1 MTNIKAYAR
10 RPQGDRTVNVRRP
23 CGQTDAT
30 DWRSASVRPTYGRRR
45 GVYDMA
51 TVWQISTANV
61 EMKKVITP
69 RYNSTATL
77 AACKT

>member
-10 RPQGDRTVNVRRP
+10 HPQGDRTVNVRRP
-23 CGQTDAT
+23 YGDRAVKLTLLTDA
-30 DWRSASVRPTYGRRR
+30 VPPYGRRR
-45 GVYDMA
+45 GVYGMA